1 MHPKIIALMLAQSC
15 FMFSGLISIS
25 LSSIIGMKLAPHE
38 SLATLPFGLLN
49 LGALLFAY
57 KLSLIMQQY
66 GRRTGLR
73 LGAAAGTLAALLAML
88 ALSINSFYIFCF
100 ACFLLGI
107 YQASAMYYRL
117 AAMDEAPA
125 EKKGSVMGWVLSG
138 SLIAAIL
145 GPTLNKYA
153 NQWISEPQYL
163 GAYLCVGIFSTLAIV
178 MLGSVANQPVVKAE
192 NHADTK
198 RFLKSPSYLLGAF
211 NTAFA
216 QFSMLLMMSITP
228 LAMHAHHYSV
238 EQSVSVIGW
247 HIIGMFLP
255 SFFSG
260 KLIDRFGPKAIIL
273 TGLAIFM
280 GSTLVAMS
288 GMVISNF
295 YISLFLL
302 GLGWNFMYMGGT
314 ASYTQ
319 SIDEEEKGK
328 AQGMAELSVALGGV
342 VAVLIGGI
350 LINWFE
356 WQRINQGLLLVLA
369 LTTAMNVLKRAPQAN
384 TGNQ

>member
-1 MHPKIIALMLAQSC
+1 MPTKIIALMLSQSC
-15 FMFSGLISIS
+15 FMFAGLISIS
-25 LSSIIGMKLAPHE
+25 LSSIIGVKLAPHE

-57 KLSLIMQQY
+57 KLSVIMQQR

-73 LGAAAGTLAALLAML
+73 LGAAAGTLSAILAML
-88 ALSINSFYIFCF
+88 ALYFSSFYLFCF

-107 YQASAMYYRL
+107 YQASAMFYRL

-125 EKKGSVMGWVLSG
+125 DKKGSVMGWVLSG
-138 SLIAAIL
+138 SLIAAII
-145 GPTLNKYA
+145 GPTLNTKM

-163 GAYLCVGIFSTLAIV
+163 GAYLCVAIFSACAIV
-178 MLGSVANQPVVKAE
+178 LLGNVANKPVIKSA
-192 NHADTK
+192 NHTDSK
-198 RFLKSPSYLLGAF
+198 RFLSNHHYLLGAF

-238 EQSVSVIGW
+238 NQSVSVIGW

-260 KLIDRFGPKAIIL
+260 KLIDRFGPKVIIL
-273 TGLAIFM
+273 TGLAIFI

-288 GMVISNF
+288 GMILMNF
-295 YISLFLL
+295 YVSLFLL

-319 SIDEEEKGK
+319 SIDEDEKGK
-328 AQGMAELSVALGGV
+328 AQGMAELAVALGGV
-342 VAVLIGGI
+342 TAVITGGV

-356 WQRINQGLLLVLA
+356 WQSINQGLLVILLA
-369 LTTAMNVLKRAPQAN
+369 AVVMNLTIRPRNAAAIA
-384 TGNQ
+384 